1 MLDLIS
7 IFLWIKIF
15 NKEISVKCILSKFVR
30 QPTWLD
36 LTPFFLF
43 QINHAITLHT
53 EARGIKSRF
62 VTENKTTTIVGSRP
76 SLFKTVSST
85 YKLSKRLQ
93 RFLVCLICKV
103 QFPPW
108 TRDKMLTR
116 FSLKFYR
123 LHCGEATIFTKETRF
138 FEVFSF
144 FRNKDQVNWRL

>member
-62 VTENKTTTIVGSRP
+62 VTENKTSTIVGSRRP

-85 YKLSKRLQ
+85 YKLLSKRLQ

-103 QFPPW
+103 QFPLPELK
-108 TRDKMLTR
+108 TKCLQRFLTS
-116 FSLKFYR
+116 FIV
-123 LHCGEATIFTKETRF
+123 CGEATIFTKETRRF
-138 FEVFSF
+138 IAFH
-144 FRNKDQVNWRL
+144 R